1 MRTSLSIA
9 AVGVV
14 IGVSLTACGSSSSSS
29 SLSDVSPGIPTAN
42 VIANQ
47 LNNSGLSCEGP
58 IETSDGASLEGL
70 DCGGGLKIQTFASVA
85 DRDKA
90 YATAAAG
97 SGVAVFV
104 GSTLVQA
111 PNAATAEQ
119 AAAIIGGTL
128 PPPKPTPTPTPKPTP
143 KVTVKPKVS
152 TKPALPAAKV
162 APKVAPKVAASPK
175 ASAPRVA
182 TVPVAKASAK
192 AAVTKSPVIAKSTK

>member
-14 IGVSLTACGSSSSSS
+14 IGVSLTACGSSGSTSSV
-29 SLSDVSPGIPTAN
+29 SDVSPGIPTAN

-58 IETSDGASLEGL
+58 IQTSASTTSQGL
-70 DCGGGLKIQTFASVA
+70 DCGGGLTIQTFASVA

-90 YATAAAG
+90 YAAAAAG

-111 PNAATAEQ
+111 PNEATATQ
-119 AAAIIGGTL
+119 AAAIVGGTL
-128 PPPKPTPTPTPKPTP
+128 PPPKPTPTPSATP
-143 KVTVKPKVS
+143 KVTVKPRVT
-152 TKPALPAAKV
+152 TKPTRPGAKV
-162 APKVAPKVAASPK
+162 APKVSVSPK
-175 ASAPRVA
+175 ATKAPTPRVA
-182 TVPVAKASAK
+182 TVPIAKASAK
-192 AAVTKSPVIAKSTK
+192 AAVTKSPVVAKIK